1 MLTFEKILKDEKN
14 QSQRMYLL
22 ASKIEDMINTVI
34 RQISFYDFEYRVH
47 ENRKN
52 GELTTESI
60 SKIWMDVS
68 KESLGDAFIYDNRYE
83 SFWSY
88 VPHFIHSPFYVYAY
102 AFGDGLV
109 NALYSTYRSG
119 MTDFEK
125 KYLNLLSA
133 GGSKSH
139 KELLN
144 PFNLELSKKT
154 FWSKG
159 IQVLKNLVRELEGL
173 E

>member
-1 MLTFEKILKDEKN
+1 
-14 QSQRMYLL
+14 
-22 ASKIEDMINTVI
+22 MINTVI

-47 ENRKN
+47 EKRKN

-68 KESLGDAFIYDNRYE
+68 KESLGDSFIYDERYE

-102 AFGDGLV
+102 AFGDGMV

-119 MTDFEK
+119 MSDFAKE
-125 KYLNLLSA
+125 YLNLLSA
-133 GGSKSH
+133 GGSKPH
-139 KELLN
+139 KELLS
-144 PFNLELSKKT
+144 PFNLDLSKKT
-154 FWSKG
+154 FWLKG
-159 IQVLKNLVRELEGL
+159 IKVLKNLVDELDSLG
-173 E
+173 